1 VAGHDIAAAVTMGQL
16 RTELRMA
23 GLDGTAGPARVL
35 TTVDVACDTFGQ
47 HVFATALVARVERFP
62 PDRPARDRALT
73 WSSAGHPPP
82 VLLHADGT
90 VAVLTDRVGLPLGVD
105 PSRPRPEHRH
115 VLPVNST
122 LLLYTDGL
130 LEQLD
135 VPAAATVRPGGSGTR
150 DLDTGLARLTD
161 LLAGSAG
168 LDLEDL
174 CDLIMTTLLPPAGAA
189 DDVALLAIRP
199 YAEDQPRPPQAGPNV
214 VP

>member
-1 VAGHDIAAAVTMGQL
+1 
-16 RTELRMA
+16 
-23 GLDGTAGPARVL
+23 
-35 TTVDVACDTFGQ
+35 VD
-47 HVFATALVARVERFP
+47 
-62 PDRPARDRALT
+62 
-73 WSSAGHPPP
+73 
-82 VLLHADGT
+82 
-90 VAVLTDRVGLPLGVD
+90 
-105 PSRPRPEHRH
+105 
-115 VLPVNST
+115 ST